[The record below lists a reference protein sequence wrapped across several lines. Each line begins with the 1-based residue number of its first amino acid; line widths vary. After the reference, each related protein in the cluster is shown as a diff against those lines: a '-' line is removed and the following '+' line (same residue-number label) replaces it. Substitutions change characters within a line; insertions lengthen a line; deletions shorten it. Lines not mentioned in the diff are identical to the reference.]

1 VTSSS
6 SKGLPFDMMMC
17 SQTTK
22 LPQAFLA
29 IPYWCTILLFICS
42 LPSAST
48 AKSRTC
54 PHSASGPDED
64 PSNMYMRNTT
74 PFNQIDGFL
83 LVANSTVIVHAS
95 LNSSRK
101 NYSPSNLSETG
112 LFIIGDL
119 IELSEISTATAPT
132 RLLHEASFS
141 VVFTLSIYKPTSN
154 NPMSV
159 SAENYTRMIFA
170 IMPED
175 FITNDSEPMPTQLNC
190 DTDMYYFIT
199 GHVAGNH
206 FYIGAGVLDQTILN
220 DTVICVEILM
230 EILKTPSSSTNYS
243 ISIHYNASG
252 HSLEAQVSADGDD
265 IQGQQSFNFS
275 NVSWHVGYFSL
286 SSSMGQ
292 LFQVHTWNSTVERLS
307 HKMEISPKKK
317 GTSSTM
323 IILCSVLGSAAA
335 TVAIAVVVYCYFNSK
350 YRGWKKELDQLA
362 KSMQRLPGVP
372 TQFSFSDIQR
382 ATNNF
387 HETSKLGRGGF
398 GTVYKC
404 SLPARKRGEVLEV
417 AVKKFS
423 RDDNRRYEDFLAEV
437 SVINRLRHKNIVP
450 LVGWSY
456 NKGEPLLIYEY
467 MPNGSLD
474 QHLFRKSSGKEH
486 QQPALI
492 NQLGTRYNMV
502 KDIATGLHYVHH
514 EYEPMVLHRDIK
526 TSNIMV
532 DSNFQ
537 GRLGDFGLACVV
549 AKGKNSYTDIGPRG
563 TPGFM
568 SPEYIL
574 SGKAT
579 SKSDVFAFGV
589 LILEIITGKLAV
601 DAQFRHITDWVWH
614 HHKEG
619 RLLTAVDS
627 QLMTEEFDPDDAK
640 RLLLIGLACSHPNP
654 SDRPNMVEAVQIITK
669 SVAPPDVPLEKPRF
683 VWEQEERH
691 LLSSDYS
698 TELSSLNRSLTSGIE
713 MTSGGLES
721 CENGGN
727 SLHHRPTAGPS
738 HELFSIYHAA
748 E

>member
-1 VTSSS
+1 
-6 SKGLPFDMMMC
+6 MMC
-17 SQTTK
+17 FQTTK
-22 LPQAFLA
+22 LPQACLA
-29 IPYWCTILLFICS
+29 VPYWCTIILLFICS
-42 LPSAST
+42 LLSAST
-48 AKSRTC
+48 AKSSCKC
-54 PHSASGPDED
+54 PCRGSDQEP
-64 PSNMYMRNTT
+64 RNTYT
-74 PFNQIDGFL
+74 LNITFDQLPGDLFL
-83 LVANSTVIVHAS
+83 ANST
-95 LNSSRK
+95 SSSSSDVSSYTTLGSYNRLHHSSK
-101 NYSPSNLSETG
+101 FNLSEPA
-112 LFIIGDL
+112 LFIVDTGGLWISL
-119 IELSEISTATAPT
+119 WETFSVIFTMSIYQPEISNT
-132 RLLHEASFS
+132 
-141 VVFTLSIYKPTSN
+141 
-154 NPMSV
+154 SV
-159 SAENYTRMIFA
+159 SGGNSLIFA
-170 IMPED
+170 VLPDYI
-175 FITNDSEPMPTQLNC
+175 IYTNESMATQFNC
-190 DTDMYYFIT
+190 KPDDGSDPIIASHLADRQVTVYV
-199 GHVAGNH
+199 GE
-206 FYIGAGVLDQTILN
+206 FYQMIIN
-220 DTVICVEILM
+220 DTVICVQIDIEALTAAN
-230 EILKTPSSSTNYS
+230 LSRTNYS
-243 ISIHYNASG
+243 VSIKYEPLNRNM
-252 HSLEAQVSADGDD
+252 EVQVSVVDTED
-265 IQGQQSFNFS
+265 GQQSSGSKTLNFS
-275 NVSWHVGYFSL
+275 DISSPFGLFSF

-292 LFQVHTWNSTVERLS
+292 LFQLYTWNMSVERPS
-307 HKMEISPKKK
+307 DSEEGKRWP
-317 GTSSTM
+317 
-323 IILCSVLGSAAA
+323 IILSSVLGSVAAA
-335 TVAIAVVVYCYFNSK
+335 VAMAVVVYFYFNSK

-387 HETSKLGRGGF
+387 HEATKLGRGGF

-404 SLPARKRGEVLEV
+404 SLPSRKKGEVLEV

-450 LVGWSY
+450 LIGWSY

-474 QHLFRKSSGKEH
+474 QHLFRRSGGKEH
-486 QQPALI
+486 QQLALI

-532 DSNFQ
+532 DSTFQ
-537 GRLGDFGLACVV
+537 GRIGDFGLACVV

-568 SPEYIL
+568 SPEYII

-589 LILEIITGKLAV
+589 LVLEIITGKLAV

-614 HHKEG
+614 LHKEG

-640 RLLLIGLACSHPNP
+640 RLLLLGLACSHPNP

-669 SVAPPDVPLEKPRF
+669 SAAPPDVPLEKPRF
-683 VWEQEERH
+683 VWEQEEGH
-691 LLSSDYS
+691 LLSSDYN
-698 TELSSLNRSLTSGIE
+698 TEHSSLNRSSTYGVE
-713 MTSGGLES
+713 MTSGGLDS
-721 CENGGN
+721 SENGGN
-727 SLHHRPTAGPS
+727 NLHHRPTAGPS
-738 HELFSIYHAA
+738 HELFSIYHTA

>member
-1 VTSSS
+1 
-6 SKGLPFDMMMC
+6 MMC
-17 SQTTK
+17 FQNIVK
-22 LPQAFLA
+22 LPQACLA
-29 IPYWCTILLFICS
+29 VPYWCTIILLICS
-42 LPSAST
+42 LLSSSQ
-48 AKSRTC
+48 AKSCKC
-54 PHSASGPDED
+54 PCSGSDQEP
-64 PSNMYMRNTT
+64 RNTYT
-74 PFNQIDGFL
+74 LNTTFDQLHGDLFL
-83 LVANSTVIVHAS
+83 ANST
-95 LNSSRK
+95 SSSSSYVSSYTTLGSYKRLHHSS
-101 NYSPSNLSETG
+101 NFNLSQPG
-112 LFIIGDL
+112 LFIVDDGPW
-119 IELSEISTATAPT
+119 ISLWGT
-132 RLLHEASFS
+132 FS
-141 VVFTLSIYKPTSN
+141 VIFTMSIYQQPEINNTYGSSNSLIFSILPDYIVFTNESMATQFNCTTDDGSDPIIKGLLAGRVVTIYAGEFYQ
-154 NPMSV
+154 ML
-159 SAENYTRMIFA
+159 
-170 IMPED
+170 
-175 FITNDSEPMPTQLNC
+175 LN
-190 DTDMYYFIT
+190 
-199 GHVAGNH
+199 G
-206 FYIGAGVLDQTILN
+206 
-220 DTVICVEILM
+220 TVICVQIDIESLTAPN
-230 EILKTPSSSTNYS
+230 LSRTNYS
-243 ISIHYNASG
+243 VSIKYKPLSRNM
-252 HSLEAQVSADGDD
+252 EVQVSVIED
-265 IQGQQSFNFS
+265 GQQSSGSKTLNFS
-275 NVSWHVGYFSL
+275 DISSPLGLFSI

-292 LFQVHTWNSTVERLS
+292 PLS
-307 HKMEISPKKK
+307 ALHLEYRP
-317 GTSSTM
+317 
-323 IILCSVLGSAAA
+323 LP
-335 TVAIAVVVYCYFNSK
+335 VAMAVAVYCYFNSK

-387 HETSKLGRGGF
+387 HEVTKLGRGGF

-404 SLPARKRGEVLEV
+404 SLPARNRKKGEVLEV

-450 LVGWSY
+450 LIGWSY

-474 QHLFRKSSGKEH
+474 QHLFRRSGGKEH

-589 LILEIITGKLAV
+589 LILEIITGKMAV

-614 HHKEG
+614 LHKEG

-627 QLMTEEFDPDDAK
+627 QLTIEEFDPDDAK
-640 RLLLIGLACSHPNP
+640 RLLLLGLACSHPNP

-669 SVAPPDVPLEKPRF
+669 SAAPPDVPLEKPRF
-683 VWEQEERH
+683 VWEPEEGH
-691 LLSSDYS
+691 LFSSDYS
-698 TELSSLNRSLTSGIE
+698 TELSSLNRSSTSGIE
-713 MTSGGLES
+713 MTSGGLDS
-721 CENGGN
+721 SENGGN
-727 SLHHRPTAGPS
+727 SLHHRPTARPS
-738 HELFSIYHAA
+738 HELFSIYHTA

>member
-1 VTSSS
+1 MA
-6 SKGLPFDMMMC
+6 F
-17 SQTTK
+17 QTTK
-22 LPQAFLA
+22 LLESPAVPL
-29 IPYWCTILLFICS
+29 PYWYTILLIILCS
-42 LPSAST
+42 LLSSSH
-48 AKSRTC
+48 AKSCKC
-54 PHSASGPDED
+54 PSSGSDQKQPT
-64 PSNMYMRNTT
+64 NTYTLNTT
-74 PFNQIDGFL
+74 FDQLYGYLQGP
-83 LVANSTVIVHAS
+83 AMSSSST
-95 LNSSRK
+95 SRGRLGSYK
-101 NYSPSNLSETG
+101 KHSKLDISG
-112 LFIIGDL
+112 LFMIGEWSVSL
-119 IELSEISTATAPT
+119 ELD
-132 RLLHEASFS
+132 SFS
-141 VVFTLSIYKPTSN
+141 VGFTMSIYQP
-154 NPMSV
+154 
-159 SAENYTRMIFA
+159 AENQNSMSGSGNYSLIFA
-170 IMPED
+170 IIPYD
-175 FITNDSEPMPTQLNC
+175 FIYTHESIATQLIDNC
-190 DTDMYYFIT
+190 SWEATSEAIVDTTSLQGNQFTVHAGEFNETFICMQFDIQP
-199 GHVAGNH
+199 AG
-206 FYIGAGVLDQTILN
+206 ADDST
-220 DTVICVEILM
+220 T
-230 EILKTPSSSTNYS
+230 TNYS
-243 ISIHYNASG
+243 FLIRYNALGQNMEVQIGVVDKEAGHQGSG
-252 HSLEAQVSADGDD
+252 NKVL
-265 IQGQQSFNFS
+265 NFS
-275 NVSWHVGYFSL
+275 DISSPYGFFSFA
-286 SSSMGQ
+286 SSMGQ
-292 LFQVHTWNSTVERLS
+292 LFQLHTWNMTVEYESDELGS
-307 HKMEISPKKK
+307 KNK
-317 GTSSTM
+317 GTTTT

-335 TVAIAVVVYCYFNSK
+335 TVATAVVVLYCYFNSK

-372 TQFSFSDIQR
+372 TQFSFSDIQK

-387 HETSKLGRGGF
+387 HEATKLGRGGF

-404 SLPARKRGEVLEV
+404 SLPARKKGEVLEV

-423 RDDNRRYEDFLAEV
+423 RDDNRRYEDFIAEV

-474 QHLFRKSSGKEH
+474 QHLFRRSGGKEH
-486 QQPALI
+486 QQTALI
-492 NQLGTRYNMV
+492 NQLVIRYNMV

-579 SKSDVFAFGV
+579 SKSDIFAFGV

-619 RLLTAVDS
+619 RLLAAVDS

-640 RLLLIGLACSHPNP
+640 RLLLLGLACSHPNP
-654 SDRPNMVEAVQIITK
+654 SDRPNMLEAVQIITK
-669 SVAPPDVPLEKPRF
+669 SAAPPDVPLEKPRF
-683 VWEQEERH
+683 VWEQEEGH
-691 LLSSDYS
+691 LLSSDYNA
-698 TELSSLNRSLTSGIE
+698 ELSSLNMSSTSVIE
-713 MTSGGLES
+713 MASGGLDS
-721 CENGGN
+721 SENGGN

-738 HELFSIYHAA
+738 HELFSIYHTT

>member
-1 VTSSS
+1 
-6 SKGLPFDMMMC
+6 MMC
-17 SQTTK
+17 FQAIVK
-22 LPQAFLA
+22 LPQACLA
-29 IPYWCTILLFICS
+29 VPYWCTIILLICS
-42 LPSAST
+42 LLSSSQ
-48 AKSRTC
+48 AKSCKC
-54 PHSASGPDED
+54 PCSGSDQEP
-64 PSNMYMRNTT
+64 RNTYT
-74 PFNQIDGFL
+74 LNTTFDQLHGDLFL
-83 LVANSTVIVHAS
+83 ANST
-95 LNSSRK
+95 
-101 NYSPSNLSETG
+101 SPSSSYVSSYTTLGSYKRLHHSSNFNLSQPG
-112 LFIIGDL
+112 LFIVDDGQG
-119 IELSEISTATAPT
+119 ISLWET
-132 RLLHEASFS
+132 FS
-141 VVFTLSIYKPTSN
+141 VVFTMSIYQQPEINNTYGSSN
-154 NPMSV
+154 SL
-159 SAENYTRMIFA
+159 IFS
-170 IMPED
+170 ILPD
-175 FITNDSEPMPTQLNC
+175 YIVFTNESMATQFNCTTDDGSDPIIEGLLAGRVVTIYAGEFYQMLLN
-190 DTDMYYFIT
+190 
-199 GHVAGNH
+199 G
-206 FYIGAGVLDQTILN
+206 
-220 DTVICVEILM
+220 TVICVQIDIESLTAPK
-230 EILKTPSSSTNYS
+230 LGRTNYS
-243 ISIHYNASG
+243 VSIKYEPLSRNM
-252 HSLEAQVSADGDD
+252 EVQVSVIED
-265 IQGQQSFNFS
+265 GQQSSGSKTLNFS
-275 NVSWHVGYFSL
+275 DISSPLGLFSI

-292 LFQVHTWNSTVERLS
+292 LFQLYTWNTSVEWPS
-307 HKMEISPKKK
+307 DSKEGKKWP
-317 GTSSTM
+317 TA
-323 IILCSVLGSAAA
+323 IILSSVLGSAAA
-335 TVAIAVVVYCYFNSK
+335 AVAMAVAVYCYFNSK

-387 HETSKLGRGGF
+387 HEATKLGRGGF

-404 SLPARKRGEVLEV
+404 SLPARNRKKGEVLEV

-474 QHLFRKSSGKEH
+474 QHLFRRSGGKEH
-486 QQPALI
+486 QQPDLI

-614 HHKEG
+614 LHKDG
-619 RLLTAVDS
+619 RLLNAVDS
-627 QLMTEEFDPDDAK
+627 QLTTEEFDPDDAK
-640 RLLLIGLACSHPNP
+640 RLLLLGLACSHPNP

-669 SVAPPDVPLEKPRF
+669 SAAPPDVPLEKPRF
-683 VWEQEERH
+683 VWVPKEGH
-691 LLSSDYS
+691 LLSSDYN
-698 TELSSLNRSLTSGIE
+698 TELSSLNRSSTSGIE
-713 MTSGGLES
+713 MTSGGLDS
-721 CENGGN
+721 SENGGN
-727 SLHHRPTAGPS
+727 SLHYRPTAGPS
-738 HELFSIYHAA
+738 HELFSIYTA